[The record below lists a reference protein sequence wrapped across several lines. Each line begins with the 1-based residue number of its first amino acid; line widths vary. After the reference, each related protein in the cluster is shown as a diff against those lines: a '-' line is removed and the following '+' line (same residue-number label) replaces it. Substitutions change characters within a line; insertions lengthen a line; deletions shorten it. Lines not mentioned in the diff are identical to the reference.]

1 MNVFLQDPAT
11 NFHEAARRLYIK
23 IGCEAHDFFA
33 ADIYYHNSCFIK
45 FALKKVEQTVD
56 DTVELLENDTLEEF
70 FWR

>member
-11 NFHEAARRLYIK
+11 NFHEVATRLYIK
-23 IGCEAHDFFA
+23 IGYEAHDFFA

-56 DTVELLENDTLEEF
+56 DTVELLENDILEEF